1 MSKKQ
6 SRPQQW
12 AELVKE
18 AREQAD
24 RLESAKVELGEILQR
39 FEELKGEYEDWYENY
54 PENLQGDATYEKL
67 QALCELDFNE
77 DSDVDAMLECV
88 ENAETIDLP
97 LGFGRD

>member
-1 MSKKQ
+1 MAKKQ

-39 FEELKGEYEDWYENY
+39 FEELKGEYEDWYEN
-54 PENLQGDATYEKL
+54 
-67 QALCELDFNE
+67 
-77 DSDVDAMLECV
+77 
-88 ENAETIDLP
+88 
-97 LGFGRD
+97 